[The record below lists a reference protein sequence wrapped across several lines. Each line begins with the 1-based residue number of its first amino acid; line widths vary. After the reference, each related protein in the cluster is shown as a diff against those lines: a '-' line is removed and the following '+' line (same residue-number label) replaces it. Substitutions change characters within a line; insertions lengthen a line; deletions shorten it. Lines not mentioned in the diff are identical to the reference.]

1 MTAGGGGARRAVGGP
16 RARGGAERS
25 LELVRRSL
33 LQGEGLPFA
42 DALTAEQ
49 MPQAFDEE
57 GVSFGRDDHAANV
70 ASARGVGGR

>member
-1 MTAGGGGARRAVGGP
+1 M
-16 RARGGAERS
+16 
-25 LELVRRSL
+25 RRSL